1 MDPNKK
7 TGGALCSAPPEIFQ
21 SKWLQRLDVRRLQ
34 ALGAADDFEF
44 NRLAIVQRLI
54 AISHNRGEM
63 DENVLTALALDESK
77 ALAGVKPLHCSLFF
91 AHCCVSFQDL
101 SYLVLRY
108 VLAAF
113 RAVQNKKAAR
123 VTLRT
128 FYEFQRRY
136 KSNKRNKTVP
146 RLAIY
151 SKGNR
156 TLLVGKDL
164 LLHVAGVGG
173 CSPEK
178 AHVDARTCG
187 FVAESAD
194 REVGVARLFFWEIQ
208 GDAEDAVG

>member
-1 MDPNKK
+1 
-7 TGGALCSAPPEIFQ
+7 
-21 SKWLQRLDVRRLQ
+21 
-34 ALGAADDFEF
+34 
-44 NRLAIVQRLI
+44 
-54 AISHNRGEM
+54 M
-63 DENVLTALALDESK
+63 DEYVLTALALDESK

-91 AHCCVSFQDL
+91 AHFCVSFQDL

-156 TLLVGKDL
+156 SSLLGKDL
-164 LLHVAGVGG
+164 LLNVAGVGKR
-173 CSPEK
+173 SPER
-178 AHVDARTCG
+178 AQMDDRTCG
-187 FVAESAD
+187 FEAKSAD
-194 REVGVARLFFWEIQ
+194 GEFGVPRLFLGEIQ
-208 GDAEDAVG
+208 GDAKDAMG